1 MVGDFLF
8 VLNSNFECVQKG
20 GLMVLLSHISMASLF
35 KNTSFMLAASIGQK
49 VISLVYFALVARLL
63 GPEQTGLYTS
73 VLATTT
79 IAVVFVDLG
88 LTNVFI
94 RDTARDPGRLPIAL
108 GNMLTVKLVTGLLSY
123 FGLLLAVHWSGF
135 GPDFLVLA
143 AVSGFTMLF
152 DSLHLTLYGALRV
165 RGELKYEAV
174 GMVGSQIV
182 TLVVGGVALWLWRG
196 PVMLLLIGFLVASI
210 ANAIYA
216 WYQLHRVGVAIKW
229 RWPGSHF
236 KGLVIAVIP
245 FALAAIFNRI
255 YSYLDV
261 LMLNR
266 LAGNAATALYST
278 PSKITFAFQFIPL
291 ALVAALYPR
300 LSEFYHTNKAK
311 CAQAFTDSFVYLTL
325 IALPVT
331 LGLYWLAEPLTL
343 FLFGEN
349 YRGAIIPLQ
358 ILGLS
363 LVWAFASFP
372 VGALLNASNCQT
384 RQTTLTGVV
393 LVINAGLN
401 WYFIPHFGAVAAA
414 WATLIGNVVLT
425 VGGYVLLP
433 GDATIKHGAIL
444 LALLKIVF
452 AGTAMSVVLYVLRS
466 QLHFMVAGVIGAAIY
481 ALFIVGLRVIAV
493 NHWQQLFNKLSR
505 RSIPPTV

>member
-1 MVGDFLF
+1 
-8 VLNSNFECVQKG
+8 
-20 GLMVLLSHISMASLF
+20 
-35 KNTSFMLAASIGQK
+35 MLAASVGQK

-63 GPEQTGLYTS
+63 GPEKTGLYTS

-94 RDTARDPGRLPIAL
+94 RDTARDPARLPVAL
-108 GNMLTVKLVTGLLSY
+108 GNMLTVKCVTGLLSY
-123 FGLLLAVHWSGF
+123 VGLLVAVHLAGFAHEFVILTAISG
-135 GPDFLVLA
+135 L
-143 AVSGFTMLF
+143 TMLL

-174 GMVGSQIV
+174 GMVVSQFI
-182 TLVVGGVALWLWRG
+182 TLLIGGAALVLWRG
-196 PVMLLLIGFLVASI
+196 PVRLLLIGFLVASM
-210 ANAIYA
+210 ANVLFA
-216 WYQLHRVGVAIKW
+216 WYQLGRANVTVKW

-236 KGLVIAVIP
+236 KALVITAIP

-300 LSEFYHTNKAK
+300 LSEYYQNNKTK
-311 CAQAFTDSFVYLTL
+311 CAQAFGDSFIYLTA

-343 FLFGEN
+343 FLFGKE
-349 YRGAIIPLQ
+349 YQGAVVPLQ

-372 VGALLNASNCQT
+372 VGALLNASNRQT
-384 RQTTLTGVV
+384 RQTVLTGIV
-393 LVINAGLN
+393 LVLNAGLN
-401 WYFIPHFGAVAAA
+401 WYFIPHYGAVAAA
-414 WATLIGNVVLT
+414 WATLVGSIVLT
-425 VGGYVLLP
+425 AGGYCLLP
-433 GDATIKHGAIL
+433 RDAEIKHRAVAVA
-444 LALLKIVF
+444 LAK
-452 AGTAMSVVLYVLRS
+452 M
-466 QLHFMVAGVIGAAIY
+466 MVAGLAMSAVLVWGRGQFN
-481 ALFIVGLRVIAV
+481 FIVVGLVGATVYGLLVVALRVIAAA
-493 NHWQQLFNKLSR
+493 HLQQLFSKLR
-505 RSIPPTV
+505 RRPVPPLV

>member
-1 MVGDFLF
+1 
-8 VLNSNFECVQKG
+8 
-20 GLMVLLSHISMASLF
+20 
-35 KNTSFMLAASIGQK
+35 MLVASIAQK
-49 VISLVYFALVARLL
+49 IISLVYFALVARLL

-94 RDTARDPGRLPIAL
+94 RDTARDPSRLPAAL

-123 FGLLLAVHWSGF
+123 CGLLLAVHWVGF
-135 GPDFLVLA
+135 GHEFVILT
-143 AVSGFTMLF
+143 AVSGLTMLF

-165 RGELKYEAV
+165 HGELKYEAM
-174 GMVGSQIV
+174 GMVVSQFI
-182 TLVVGGVALWLWRG
+182 TLLVGGAALLLWRG
-196 PVMLLLIGFLVASI
+196 PVILLLIGFLIASMVNVI
-210 ANAIYA
+210 FA
-216 WYQLHRVGVAIKW
+216 WYQLRRANVAVKW

-236 KGLVIAVIP
+236 KALVITAIP
-245 FALAAIFNRI
+245 FALAAIFNRV

-300 LSEFYHTNKAK
+300 LSEYYQNNKAK
-311 CAQAFTDSFVYLTL
+311 CAQAFTDSFVYL
-325 IALPVT
+325 IAISLPVT

-343 FLFGEN
+343 FLFGEE
-349 YRGAIIPLQ
+349 YRGAIVPLQ

-372 VGALLNASNCQT
+372 VGALLNSSNRQT

-393 LVINAGLN
+393 LIINAALN
-401 WYFIPHFGAVAAA
+401 WYFIPRYGAVAAA
-414 WATLIGNVVLT
+414 WATLVGNIVLT
-425 VGGYVLLP
+425 AGGYFLMP
-433 GDATIKHGAIL
+433 RDAEIKHGAIAS
-444 LALLKIVF
+444 ALVKMIVASVF
-452 AGTAMSVVLYVLRS
+452 MSVVLVSLRN
-466 QLHFMVAGVIGAAIY
+466 Y
-481 ALFIVGLRVIAV
+481 AHFIVVGTVGAIVYGVLVIVLRVIAPTHV
-493 NHWQQLFNKLSR
+493 QQLFSKLR
-505 RSIPPTV
+505 HRPAPPAV

>member
-1 MVGDFLF
+1 
-8 VLNSNFECVQKG
+8 
-20 GLMVLLSHISMASLF
+20 
-35 KNTSFMLAASIGQK
+35 MLVASIAQK

-94 RDTARDPGRLPIAL
+94 RDTARDPARLPVAL
-108 GNMLTVKLVTGLLSY
+108 GNMLTVKFVTGLLSY
-123 FGLLLAVHWSGF
+123 FGLLLAVYWFGF
-135 GPDFLVLA
+135 GHEFVILT
-143 AVSGFTMLF
+143 AVSGLTMLF

-165 RGELKYEAV
+165 RGELKYEAM
-174 GMVGSQIV
+174 GMVASQFI
-182 TLVVGGVALWLWRG
+182 TLVVGGAALVLWRG
-196 PVMLLLIGFLVASI
+196 PVILLLLGFLVASMT
-210 ANAIYA
+210 NVVFA
-216 WYQLHRVGVAIKW
+216 WHQLHRANVTVKW

-236 KGLVIAVIP
+236 KGLVIATIP

-300 LSEFYHTNKAK
+300 LSEYYQSDKTK
-311 CAQAFTDSFVYLTL
+311 CAQAFTDSFVYLTA
-325 IALPVT
+325 ISLPVT
-331 LGLYWLAEPLTL
+331 LGLYWLSEPLTL
-343 FLFGEN
+343 FLFGEE
-349 YRGAIIPLQ
+349 YRGAIVPLQ

-372 VGALLNASNCQT
+372 VGALLNASNRQT
-384 RQTTLTGVV
+384 RQTTLTGIV
-393 LVINAGLN
+393 LVLNAALN
-401 WYFIPHFGAVAAA
+401 WYFIPRYGAVAAA
-414 WATLIGNVVLT
+414 WATLVGNIVLT
-425 VGGYVLLP
+425 AGGYFLMPRDAEIKHSVIAGALIKMIVASVLMSATLVLLRN
-433 GDATIKHGAIL
+433 H
-444 LALLKIVF
+444 V
-452 AGTAMSVVLYVLRS
+452 
-466 QLHFMVAGVIGAAIY
+466 HFIVAGITGAAVY
-481 ALFIVGLRVIAV
+481 GAFIIGLRVIAPA
-493 NHWQQLFNKLSR
+493 HLQQLFSKLR
-505 RSIPPTV
+505 RRPVPSTL

>member
-1 MVGDFLF
+1 
-8 VLNSNFECVQKG
+8 
-20 GLMVLLSHISMASLF
+20 
-35 KNTSFMLAASIGQK
+35 MLAASIGQK

-94 RDTARDPGRLPIAL
+94 RDTARDPSRLPVAL
-108 GNMLTVKLVTGLLSY
+108 GNMFTVKLATGLLSY
-123 FGLLLAVHWSGF
+123 VGLLLAVHWSGF
-135 GPDFLVLA
+135 GPEFLVLT
-143 AVSGFTMLF
+143 AVSGLTMLF

-174 GMVGSQIV
+174 GMVASQFI
-182 TLVVGGVALWLWRG
+182 TLIVGGAALWFWRG
-196 PVMLLLIGFLVASI
+196 PVMLLLVGFLVASMT
-210 ANAIYA
+210 NAGFA
-216 WYQLHRVGVAIKW
+216 WYQLRRAGVTVKW

-300 LSEFYHTNKAK
+300 LSEFYQTNKAK

-343 FLFGEN
+343 FLFGEK
-349 YRGAIIPLQ
+349 YRGAVVPLQ

-372 VGALLNASNCQT
+372 VGALLNASNRQT
-384 RQTTLTGVV
+384 RQTMLTGIV

-425 VGGYVLLP
+425 AGGYMLMP
-433 GDATIKHGAIL
+433 RDAAIKHGAIL
-444 LALLKIVF
+444 LAIIKIIF
-452 AGTAMSVVLYVLRS
+452 AGAAMSAVLYILRN
-466 QLHFMVAGVIGAAIY
+466 QLHFITVGVIGAAIY
-481 ALFIVGLRVIAV
+481 TLFIIVLRVIAP
-493 NHWQQLFNKLSR
+493 NHWQQLFSKLR
-505 RSIPPTV
+505 RRPIPPTL